1 MIASALVFAI
11 VILLGYRFSLLD
23 GLKLMGR

>member
-1 MIASALVFAI
+1 MIASALVFVI

-23 GLKLMGR
+23 GLKFIAR